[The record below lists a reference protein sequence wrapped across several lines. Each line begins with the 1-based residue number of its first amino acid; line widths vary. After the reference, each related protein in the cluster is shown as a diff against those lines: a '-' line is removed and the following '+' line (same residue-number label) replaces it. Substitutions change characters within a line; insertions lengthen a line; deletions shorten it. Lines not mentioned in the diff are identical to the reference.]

1 MSEIKFT
8 EEELKSL
15 AQLSK
20 AYQDIQV
27 LMGQVSVQ
35 KLVNNQRAE
44 KIEENELQLQADYQ
58 ANQEKERELVKTLN
72 EKYGAGQLDPK
83 TGIFIPAPKEETQ
96 EISSKS

>member
-83 TGIFIPAPKEETQ
+83 TGIFIPTPKEETQ